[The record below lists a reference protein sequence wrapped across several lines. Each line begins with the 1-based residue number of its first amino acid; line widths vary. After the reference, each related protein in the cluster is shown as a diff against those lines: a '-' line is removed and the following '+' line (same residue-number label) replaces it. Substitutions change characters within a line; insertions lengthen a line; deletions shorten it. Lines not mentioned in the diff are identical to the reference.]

1 MMNRLVVCTLLLVFC
16 LCLPLMGNET
26 AEKYFPSTLGSYWI
40 YEDQEGKELKRTVI
54 EGEEIAEETYH
65 AFSYEPELKDWINY
79 MRFMRPELFNVNDKG
94 ITFSV
99 KEGVEK
105 AVNARLSKEMDFL
118 FDAALQEGVQGFS
131 KPNINI
137 TVESEDNM
145 QLLLTPLDA
154 NEEWDVLTIKA
165 KVEVLENGELQ
176 GAVDYTIVE
185 TGIILGAEKVE
196 TAAGTYEDCLK
207 VKYKTETTV
216 TMDPNEDD
224 MNPPGETVT
233 TVWFAPNVGIVKIHQ
248 KVGNMFLDMLPT
260 TVGLPF
266 IIPQAS
272 ETTLELKEFKIKTED
287 SATTIPLEKDE
298 ETLEKDEETLE
309 KDEKTLEKRV
319 EETSKN
325 TEEKFEYFRSTLDSF
340 WIYEDQD
347 GKELKRTVIEGE
359 EIAGET
365 YHAFN
370 YEPEL
375 KDWIHYMRFM
385 RPELFNVSD
394 KGITLFVKEGVEKA
408 VKARLTKEL
417 DMFIEAV
424 NLGSSDDDSLTVNIT
439 VEAEDDLDLLF
450 TPITISEEWD
460 VFSFKVQLELIEDE
474 ISQVTI
480 DYAITESGIVLG
492 TETVETPAG
501 TFENCL
507 KVKYQTE
514 TTVVFQPEE
523 NDFNPPGETGTTI
536 WYAPNVGIVKIHQ
549 KSGNMFLDLMPDGAS
564 LPVVP
569 PSPKGTTLELKE
581 YQIKA
586 EDSAIT
592 IPLKKDEKTLEKRV
606 EETFEYFP
614 STLDSFW
621 IYEDQDGEELKR
633 TVVEG
638 EEIAEETYHAFS
650 YEPELKDWANF
661 SKFIRPQ
668 LFKVSNQGITL
679 IVKEEVEKAVKRR
692 LSKEMEA
699 LSELIKID
707 DPTAAD
713 ELTYSIK
720 VEAEEDLKLLSI
732 PKVLYEEWDAIEIES
747 SITFAFDPD
756 DVYTVDFTIIESG
769 MVEAKE
775 TVKTSAGTFENCL
788 KVVYRTETSAVF
800 DEDNAPGPDE
810 VDPPGETITTVWYA
824 PNVGI
829 VKYQQQRNYTFLELI
844 PDDDPLSLSTPPETR
859 ILELKKYEIK
869 KTDEA
874 INEN

>member
-1 MMNRLVVCTLLLVFC
+1 MKRRFCAVVTLLLTFSFC
-16 LCLPLMGNET
+16 ITSFGNEK
-26 AEKYFPSTLGSYWI
+26 AEDYFPSTLDSFWI
-40 YEDQEGKELKRTVI
+40 YEDQDGKELKRTVI
-54 EGEEIAEETYH
+54 EGEEIAGKIYN

-131 KPNINI
+131 KPTINI
-137 TVESEDNM
+137 TVEAEDNM

-165 KVEVLENGELQ
+165 KIEVLENGELQ

-260 TVGLPF
+260 EVGLPF
-266 IIPQAS
+266 IIPQAK
-272 ETTLELKEFKIKTED
+272 ETTLELKEFKIKIED
-287 SATTIPLEKDE
+287 SATTIPLKKDE
-298 ETLEKDEETLE
+298 E
-309 KDEKTLEKRV
+309 TLEKRV
-319 EETSKN
+319 EETQKN
-325 TEEKFEYFRSTLDSF
+325 
-340 WIYEDQD
+340 I
-347 GKELKRTVIEGE
+347 
-359 EIAGET
+359 
-365 YHAFN
+365 
-370 YEPEL
+370 
-375 KDWIHYMRFM
+375 
-385 RPELFNVSD
+385 
-394 KGITLFVKEGVEKA
+394 
-408 VKARLTKEL
+408 
-417 DMFIEAV
+417 
-424 NLGSSDDDSLTVNIT
+424 
-439 VEAEDDLDLLF
+439 
-450 TPITISEEWD
+450 
-460 VFSFKVQLELIEDE
+460 
-474 ISQVTI
+474 
-480 DYAITESGIVLG
+480 
-492 TETVETPAG
+492 
-501 TFENCL
+501 
-507 KVKYQTE
+507 
-514 TTVVFQPEE
+514 EE
-523 NDFNPPGETGTTI
+523 NYG
-536 WYAPNVGIVKIHQ
+536 
-549 KSGNMFLDLMPDGAS
+549 
-564 LPVVP
+564 
-569 PSPKGTTLELKE
+569 
-581 YQIKA
+581 
-586 EDSAIT
+586 
-592 IPLKKDEKTLEKRV
+592 
-606 EETFEYFP
+606 YFP

-621 IYEDQDGEELKR
+621 IYEDKDGEELKR
-633 TVVEG
+633 TVIEG

-661 SKFIRPQ
+661 SRFIHPD
-668 LFKVSNQGITL
+668 LFKVSNLGITL
-679 IVKEEVEKAVKRR
+679 TIKEDVEKAVKKR
-692 LSKEMEA
+692 LTKEMEV

-732 PKVLYEEWDAIEIES
+732 PIVLYEEWDAIEIKS
-747 SITFAFDPD
+747 SLTFALDPD

-800 DEDNAPGPDE
+800 DEDNPPGE

-829 VKYQQQRNYTFLELI
+829 VKYHQQRNYTFLELI
-844 PDDDPLSLSTPPETR
+844 PDDDDLAVQHPPETR

-869 KTDEA
+869 KTEKNIEEIYEYFPSTLDSFWIYEDQDGNELKRTVIEGEEIAEETYHAVSYEPELKDWVNYMRFIHPEFFNVNDKGITLSVKEGVEKAVKARLTKETDIFIEA
-874 INEN
+874 VNLGSLDDDSPTVNITVEAEDDLHLLFTPITINEEWNVFSFKVQLEFIEDEISQVTIDYVITETGIVLGTETVETPAGTFENCLKVKYQTETTVVFQPEENDFNPPGETGTTVWYAPNVGIVKIHQKSGNMFLDLMPDDASLPIVPPPPKETTLELKKFDIKAEEVDEKENN